1 MYLMIFSDVLIF
13 AISIVISYLFR
24 FEFSISPFYFQQ
36 IKTILLWIIPL
47 KTIVFI
53 FSGIYRGCGD
63 IPVLEISG
71 F

>member
-1 MYLMIFSDVLIF
+1 MIFSDVLIF

-24 FEFSISPFYFQQ
+24 LNFQFSPFYFQQ
-36 IKTILLWIIPL
+36 IKTILLLDYSSKDHRFLSFPEF
-47 KTIVFI
+47 T
-53 FSGIYRGCGD
+53 GGCGD